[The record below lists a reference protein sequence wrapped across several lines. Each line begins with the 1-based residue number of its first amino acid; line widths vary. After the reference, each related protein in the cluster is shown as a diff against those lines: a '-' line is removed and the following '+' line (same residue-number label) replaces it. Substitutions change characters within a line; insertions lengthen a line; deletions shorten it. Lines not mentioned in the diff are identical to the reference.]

1 MTARLSLGS
10 GASEIWHSSVM
21 PRIVSVAI
29 VNESPPSVFIAE
41 DMDTMN
47 WVLALKLVARTRAED
62 VSSNLRV
69 LLREALLEERWADA
83 VFLWM
88 EEMEVAVDI
97 YASEDLF
104 TARDV
109 EFAPTELQFTPLFR
123 D

>member
-1 MTARLSLGS
+1 
-10 GASEIWHSSVM
+10 M

-29 VNESPPSVFIAE
+29 VNSDPPSVFIAE

-47 WVLALKLVARTRAED
+47 WVLALRLVARSRPED
-62 VSSNLRV
+62 LPGD
-69 LLREALLEERWADA
+69 LCGQLREALLEERWADA

-88 EEMEVAVDI
+88 GEMDLTVDV
-97 YASEDLF
+97 YASEDMF

-109 EFAPTELQFTPLFR
+109 EMAPTELQFTPLFR